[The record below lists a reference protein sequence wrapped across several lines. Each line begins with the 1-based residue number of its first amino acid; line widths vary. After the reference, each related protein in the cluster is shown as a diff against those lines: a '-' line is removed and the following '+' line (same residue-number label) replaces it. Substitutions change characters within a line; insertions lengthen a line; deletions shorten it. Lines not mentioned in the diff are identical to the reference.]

1 MKTRTRTEGTTTWNY
16 DSGTKALGKLSS
28 VSTPVI
34 VRSLGS
40 RKNLQNSN
48 PQFCILYNGWER
60 VRGRKRSYM
69 TQGDSRVHERVY
81 RLLVIDDEEVIRDLF
96 GMQLRREGYA
106 VSMAGNVRQALEVL
120 AAERIDLVLL
130 DMNLPDISGLALLQ
144 KLRLT
149 YSILDLPVIIV
160 SGAGH
165 RDDIL
170 AGLQSGAND
179 YLTKPIDLGIA
190 RARIQTQLSLRQLKE
205 INDKFSRI
213 AGHDLK
219 KPVILMLD
227 MARQLQQSNARKDL
241 SAEDLDVTL
250 TLLIEAGQYMQQLI
264 ESLLEL
270 RSVHDGRMSLTRLPT
285 DLGAMVRQA
294 VTRNMGYAKSKG
306 IVLRME
312 FPTELPPILA
322 DDLRLMQVLDNLI
335 GNAIKFSPAATQITV
350 RTRREDSHILCEVAD
365 QGPGIAEEDR
375 AKLFVEYA
383 RLRNKPTGNETSTG
397 LGLSICHEMIKLHG
411 GDIGATNN
419 PIGGTTFWF
428 RLPLPV

>member
-1 MKTRTRTEGTTTWNY
+1 MEQGGMMVLDRT
-16 DSGTKALGKLSS
+16 
-28 VSTPVI
+28 
-34 VRSLGS
+34 
-40 RKNLQNSN
+40 
-48 PQFCILYNGWER
+48 
-60 VRGRKRSYM
+60 
-69 TQGDSRVHERVY
+69 H
-81 RLLVIDDEEVIRDLF
+81 RLLVVDDEEAIRDLF
-96 GMQLRREGYA
+96 GIQLRREGYV
-106 VSMAGNVRQALEVL
+106 VSMAGNARQALEAL

-130 DMNLPDISGLALLQ
+130 DMKLPDMSGLALLQ

-149 YSILDLPVIIV
+149 YSILDLPVIII
-160 SGAGH
+160 SGAGQTN
-165 RDDIL
+165 DIV

-241 SAEDLDVTL
+241 SAEDLDATL
-250 TLLIEAGQYMQQLI
+250 SLLIEAGQYMQQLI

-270 RSVHDGRMSLTRLPT
+270 RSVHNGRMSLTRLPT

-294 VTRNMGYAKSKG
+294 VTRNLGYAKGKG
-306 IVLRME
+306 IALQME
-312 FPTELPPILA
+312 FASGLPPILA

-335 GNAIKFSPAATQITV
+335 GNAIKFSPANTQITV
-350 RTRREDSHILCEVAD
+350 RTHRENAHIVCEIAD
-365 QGPGIAEEDR
+365 QGPGIADEDR
-375 AKLFVEYA
+375 SKLFVEGA

-397 LGLSICHEMIKLHG
+397 LGLSICREMISLHG
-411 GDIGATNN
+411 GEIGATNN
-419 PIGGTTFWF
+419 PGGGTTFWF
-428 RLPLPV
+428 RLPLPT